1 MQIAGIDEVGRGS
14 WAGSL
19 VAAGVV
25 LPENFIIPKGFSES
39 KSVNPK
45 QRTRFAF
52 LIMQKAV
59 SVSLAEV
66 SSSQIDK
73 IGISKATNKAFRLVA
88 KKLEPQADFF
98 LLDAFHIKHFSK
110 KKQLALVKGD
120 MKSVSIAAASIV
132 AKVHRDAL
140 MVKLSRTYPK
150 YGFGKHKGYGTRL
163 HQDAIRTYGFCK
175 IHRTSYNLN
184 YLIL

>member
-14 WAGSL
+14 WAGPL

-25 LPENFIIPKGFSES
+25 LSDNFTIPKGFSES
-39 KSVNPK
+39 KSVSQQK
-45 QRTRFAF
+45 RAKFAQII
-52 LIMQKAV
+52 LQKAI
-59 SVSLAEV
+59 SVATAEIPA
-66 SSSQIDK
+66 SQIDK
-73 IGISKATNKAFRLVA
+73 IGISKVTNKAFRLVA

-98 LLDAFHIKHFSK
+98 LLDAFYIKHFSK
-110 KKQLALVKGD
+110 KKQLAVVKGD

-163 HQDAIRTYGFCK
+163 HQDAIRTYGFCE